1 MIIEK
6 KTLYLKQLQN
16 IIRFI
21 SQDKPI
27 AALNFEKEL
36 NKKLK
41 QILSNPKIHRKSHYF
56 DDENYRDLIYKGY
69 TIIYK
74 IENNTVKILDIFKW
88 QER

>member
-41 QILSNPKIHRKSHYF
+41 QILSNPKMHRKSHYF
-56 DDENYRDLIYKGY
+56 DDKNYRDLIYKGY